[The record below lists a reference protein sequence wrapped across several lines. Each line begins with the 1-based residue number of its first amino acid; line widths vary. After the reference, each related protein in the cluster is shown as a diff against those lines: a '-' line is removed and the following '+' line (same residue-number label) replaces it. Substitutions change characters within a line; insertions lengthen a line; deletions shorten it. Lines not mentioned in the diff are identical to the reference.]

1 VNVLGVDTVGGGGGV
16 ALTTGGVRA
25 GSRDLGEAGRH
36 AETLGG
42 ATEGVLAEAYVP
54 WGDID
59 LVAVNVGP
67 GSFTG
72 IRVGVAFALGLAEAR
87 AVPAVGVG
95 CLDIHARACYD
106 ATSTAIGSYIVS
118 VSNVRRGEVVL
129 ARYRVEAGGPVAEG
143 AETRVAVGDP
153 GPAPPGDTVLS
164 GDGAGL
170 VWPDGTFRRWEA
182 SGAERAFAAAVLGQ
196 AAREAGRD
204 APPVPRYARPAD
216 ARPRRPAP

>member
-1 VNVLGVDTVGGGGGV
+1 MIVLGIDTVGRGGA
-16 ALTTGGVRA
+16 ALVTGGVRA

-42 ATEGVLAEAYVP
+42 AVDAILTEAYVP
-54 WGDID
+54 WGDLD
-59 LVAVNVGP
+59 LIAVNVGP

-87 AVPAVGVG
+87 SLPAVGVA

-106 ATSTAIGSYIVS
+106 ATSPAIGSYIVS

-129 ARYRVEAGGPVAEG
+129 ARYRVTAAGPEAEG
-143 AETRVAVGDP
+143 PETRVAVTDP
-153 GPAPPGDTVLS
+153 GPVPEGEGVLS
-164 GDGAGL
+164 GDGAAL
-170 VWPDGTFRRWEA
+170 LWPDRDLRRWEA
-182 SGAERAFAAAVLGQ
+182 PGTERAFAAAFLGQ
-196 AAREAGRD
+196 ASREAGRE

-216 ARPRRPAP
+216 AGPRRQA